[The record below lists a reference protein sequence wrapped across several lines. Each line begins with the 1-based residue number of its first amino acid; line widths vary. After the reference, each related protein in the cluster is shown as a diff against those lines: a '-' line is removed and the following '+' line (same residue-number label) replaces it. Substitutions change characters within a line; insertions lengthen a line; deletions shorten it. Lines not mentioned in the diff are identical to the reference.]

1 MVTQF
6 YIVEIRKYPS
16 GEFEHEVHFAYD
28 EDAHV
33 AQLKGESKYHEVMSK
48 AAESVAAGTT
58 VEHSAIL
65 FSTEAFPMMHG
76 CYKAN
81 G

>member
-1 MVTQF
+1 MVNF
-6 YIVEIRKYPS
+6 YVVEIRKYSS
-16 GEFEHEVHFAYD
+16 GEYEHEVHFVYD
-28 EDAHV
+28 EDAHI
-33 AQLKGESKYHEVMSK
+33 AQLKGESKYHEVMS
-48 AAESVAAGTT
+48 AAAASVAAGTT

-65 FSTEAFPMMHG
+65 FSTEAFPLAHG

>member
-1 MVTQF
+1 MVNF
-6 YIVEIRKYPS
+6 YVVEIRKYPN
-16 GEFEHEVHFAYD
+16 GEYEHEVHFVYD
-28 EDAHV
+28 ENAHI
-33 AQLKGESKYHEVMSK
+33 AQLKGESKYHEVMSA

-65 FSTEAFPMMHG
+65 FSTEAFSLAHG